1 MCGFQHPP
9 GFYAYRMQNNITAIS
24 AYFAKPLFLLLPS
37 NDCCPASLDIRTYS
51 RTSVTVTSHIL
62 MQSPVFS
69 FPLTLYIIYH
79 NINKYIYFFV
89 THSLRDSSMYSAAIH
104 RTVWE
109 TNNRRHQCHSTKQ
122 YQKRSDWKFM
132 RSLVID
138 ALTADAIL
146 HIKTCRWIIYTR
158 SMCTQTFTSPWQKR
172 RCIRSKIL
180 CQPAGNVIC
189 INPLCRWKYSGI
201 GSAPSYGRT

>member
-1 MCGFQHPP
+1 MPGKSWHPNL
-9 GFYAYRMQNNITAIS
+9 FTDKRNRHFTHSYAI
-24 AYFAKPLFLLLPS
+24 PCFLL
-37 NDCCPASLDIRTYS
+37 SLDS
-51 RTSVTVTSHIL
+51 LSN
-62 MQSPVFS
+62 
-69 FPLTLYIIYH
+69 IIYH

-122 YQKRSDWKFM
+122 YQKRSDWRFM

-146 HIKTCRWIIYTR
+146 HIKTCRWIIYAR